1 MDAILRFQREV
12 DADVVCLIGNHED
25 WLLRTLRDHSRHS
38 WLLGMEAL
46 DTIQS
51 CSVEAAVALREAMR
65 SAGAALYMERCALPY
80 EAFFDRRDPGMIDKK
95 AWHLAL
101 TLAVLSTIGCDRVT
115 KHAAA
120 TFLSELPSR
129 SYLAD
134 TVRLGYAENAG
145 GFLSL
150 GAELPSAVRTGLFT
164 VGTGLL
170 LCVLVF
176 IAIRRRWDRLSTL
189 GLALFVAGG
198 ASNWIDRVTR
208 GSVVDFLNVG
218 VGPVRTGIFNVAD
231 VAIMLGAAVI
241 VIAAFGKKPASSP
254 RAHPGDTA

>member
-1 MDAILRFQREV
+1 M
-12 DADVVCLIGNHED
+12 IGK
-25 WLLRTLRDHSRHS
+25 T
-38 WLLGMEAL
+38 
-46 DTIQS
+46 
-51 CSVEAAVALREAMR
+51 
-65 SAGAALYMERCALPY
+65 
-80 EAFFDRRDPGMIDKK
+80 

-115 KHAAA
+115 KHVAA
-120 TFLSELPSR
+120 TFLSGLPSR

-134 TVRLGYAENAG
+134 TVRLGYAENTG

-150 GAELPSAVRTGLFT
+150 GAELPPAVRTGLFT

-170 LCVLVF
+170 LSVLVF
-176 IAIRRRWDRLSTL
+176 IAIRRRLDRLSTL

-218 VGPVRTGIFNVAD
+218 VGPVRTGVFNVAD
-231 VAIMLGAAVI
+231 VAILLGAAVI
-241 VIAAFGKKPASSP
+241 VIAVFGKKPASSP
-254 RAHPGDTA
+254 RAHPGDTAS

>member
-1 MDAILRFQREV
+1 MVIDALMHRLFLAPIYESSAVLWRPFDQLNIALIYAV
-12 DADVVCLIGNHED
+12 TFVLIGVFVSAYR
-25 WLLRTLRDHSRHS
+25 LRVRPKSLGTGIAMGAFVGLALGISSGFGTYNQSR
-38 WLLGMEAL
+38 
-46 DTIQS
+46 Q
-51 CSVEAAVALREAMR
+51 
-65 SAGAALYMERCALPY
+65 
-80 EAFFDRRDPGMIDKK
+80 DPKMIGKT

-120 TFLSELPSR
+120 TFLSGLPSR

-134 TVRLGYAENAG
+134 TVRLGYVENTG

-170 LCVLVF
+170 LCMLVF
-176 IAIRRRWDRLSTL
+176 IAIRRSRDRLSTL

-208 GSVVDFLNVG
+208 GTVVDFLNVG
-218 VGPVRTGIFNVAD
+218 VGPVRTGVFNVAD
-231 VAIMLGAAVI
+231 VAIMLGAGVI
-241 VIAAFGKKPASSP
+241 VMATLGKKQASSP
-254 RAHPGDTA
+254 PARAADTA

>member
-1 MDAILRFQREV
+1 M
-12 DADVVCLIGNHED
+12 IGK
-25 WLLRTLRDHSRHS
+25 T
-38 WLLGMEAL
+38 
-46 DTIQS
+46 
-51 CSVEAAVALREAMR
+51 
-65 SAGAALYMERCALPY
+65 
-80 EAFFDRRDPGMIDKK
+80 
-95 AWHLAL
+95 AWRLAL

-120 TFLSELPSR
+120 TFLSALPFR

-134 TVRLGYAENAG
+134 TVRLGYAENTG

-170 LCVLVF
+170 LCMLIF

-218 VGPVRTGIFNVAD
+218 MGPVRTGVFNVAD
-231 VAIMLGAAVI
+231 VAIMLGAGVI
-241 VIAAFGKKPASSP
+241 VIAALGKKQASSP
-254 RAHPGDTA
+254 QARADDTA